1 MIKVDEKEYQ
11 KIICENQVLKNMIK
25 NMDLFASRAESMSYE
40 GFFKTSKSMLDSF
53 VKSINE
59 RTLIE
64 EDIVDYSLLEH
75 VDSGDEE
82 DNEEDNEANIEE
94 DKIVDVTCD
103 ICMES
108 CMDSIQMNHEHLTIK
123 GNWGYGSDKD
133 GETWEAHVCEK
144 CSDEY
149 LSNLI
154 LFQKSL
160 YMGKSKE
167 ILENI
172 NKVNKRKRKIRK
184 SVGSKIEISVQV
196 DNEENE

>member
-1 MIKVDEKEYQ
+1 MKDIK
-11 KIICENQVLKNMIK
+11 QVT
-25 NMDLFASRAESMSYE
+25 
-40 GFFKTSKSMLDSF
+40 KT
-53 VKSINE
+53 
-59 RTLIE
+59 
-64 EDIVDYSLLEH
+64 
-75 VDSGDEE
+75 
-82 DNEEDNEANIEE
+82 IEE

-108 CMDSIQMNHEHLTIK
+108 CRDSIDMNFEHLTIK

-144 CSDEY
+144 CSEEY
-149 LSNLI
+149 LSKLI

-160 YMGKSKE
+160 YMGKDKKRVQELNKS
-167 ILENI
+167 NI
-172 NKVNKRKRKIRK
+172 RKRKIRK